1 MSVLRKTLPAVVL
14 AATTVL
20 GAGGG
25 ARAIAPEADVAH
37 HGHVTL
43 WKGRIGVLLESGN
56 HGPSPLPGA
65 TVRLTFS
72 APPAPGQELP
82 AACLW
87 GGDRVVL
94 CGTGPLR
101 ASGAVRELALEL
113 RTAGEPEELTVE
125 VDTAWNGGASDRNP
139 KNNEHEV
146 LVLATG
152 DPYVF

>member
-1 MSVLRKTLPAVVL
+1 MTVLRKALPAVVL
-14 AATTVL
+14 AAATVL
-20 GAGGG
+20 VAGGG

-43 WKGRIGVLLESGN
+43 WQGRVGVWLVSEN
-56 HGPSPLPGA
+56 HGPSSLPGV

-72 APPAPGQELP
+72 APPAAGQELP

-101 ASGAVRELALEL
+101 ASGAVRELTLEL
-113 RTAGEPEELTVE
+113 RTVGEPQELTVT
-125 VDTAWNGGASDRNP
+125 VDTAWNGGATDRNP
-139 KNNEHEV
+139 RNHQHEV
-146 LVLATG
+146 LVPATG
-152 DPYVF
+152 DPAVF